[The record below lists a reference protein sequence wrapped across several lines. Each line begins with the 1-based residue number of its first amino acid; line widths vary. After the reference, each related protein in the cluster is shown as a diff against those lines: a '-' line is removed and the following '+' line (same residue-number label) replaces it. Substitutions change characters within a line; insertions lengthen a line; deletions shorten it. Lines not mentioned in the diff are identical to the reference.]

1 VAVQRMF
8 SERKERFLKSEQAFA
23 EPREGIRSVMEHTPL
38 DAGQS
43 AASIPARC
51 QIVRALRRTAE
62 RDDGQ
67 LLGPVRHS

>member
-1 VAVQRMF
+1 MF

-43 AASIPARC
+43 AASIPSALSDC
-51 QIVRALRRTAE
+51 FVRLGRTAE

-67 LLGPVRHS
+67 LLVPST